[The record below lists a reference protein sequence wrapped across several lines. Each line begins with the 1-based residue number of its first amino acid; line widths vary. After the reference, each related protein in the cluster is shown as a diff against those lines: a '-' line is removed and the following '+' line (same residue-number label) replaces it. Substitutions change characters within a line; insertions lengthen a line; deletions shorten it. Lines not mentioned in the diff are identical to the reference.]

1 MMMPIVRGRERT
13 VYIENRRQP
22 RSKLVERLHII
33 IRRPNTRVSMI
44 EVDVR
49 CDECATAF
57 QQGSYFGELLRLN
70 LTDILK
76 NALRYNY
83 VKPLIAKA
91 DRSFHEIGLYKIRCW
106 RVNRYVNP
114 VILYVCS
121 KHSPQSRGPAANI
134 KKITLPVAC
143 NSIYKSGNFFQS
155 EMRLRILKIL
165 LSPKVSFMIC
175 LAHLSH

>member
-1 MMMPIVRGRERT
+1 M
-13 VYIENRRQP
+13 
-22 RSKLVERLHII
+22 
-33 IRRPNTRVSMI
+33 
-44 EVDVR
+44 
-49 CDECATAF
+49 
-57 QQGSYFGELLRLN
+57 RLN

-83 VKPLIAKA
+83 VKPLIVKG
-91 DRSFHEIGLYKIRCW
+91 DRSFHKIGLYKIRCW
-106 RVNRYVNP
+106 RVNSYVNS

-155 EMRLRILKIL
+155 EMDIPILKIF
-165 LSPKVSFMIC
+165 LSPKVSFIIC